1 MKDGASPWTRV
12 IWDTIE
18 DTQRGPVARRVVIAF
33 TGVLAVGRLGVLQLT
48 APDAAAGINKMSAW
62 QYGFVFAVLFVALV
76 ITRDK
81 RRMTLTGFLV
91 SAMGAGAY
99 AMLACDVWPVA
110 TSAGYYALMGLLLTA
125 EAAVI
130 WKGLHVH

>member
-1 MKDGASPWTRV
+1 MKDGGWALTRI

-33 TGVLAVGRLGVLQLT
+33 TGVLAVGRLGVLELIS
-48 APDAAAGINKMSAW
+48 PDAAAGINKMSAW
-62 QYGFVFAVLFVALV
+62 QYGFVFALLFVALMM
-76 ITRDK
+76 TRDK
-81 RRMTLTGFLV
+81 RRMTLAGFLV

-99 AMLACDVWPVA
+99 GMFACDVWPVA